1 MPKAPMPDV
10 VVLIPGITGS
20 RLQRGDR
27 ILWGFSPAVLA
38 KALLT
43 SSSFCRDLTPEPGDV
58 ADAALPDL
66 TFLPGFWKIDGYTKV
81 AERIQADFAVE
92 ADRNFFI
99 FPYDWRLDNRI
110 AAHELARRCHEWL
123 GRWRETAKP
132 QAKLI
137 LVAHSMGGLIARYF
151 LEVLE
156 GWKET
161 RALITFGTPYR
172 GSLHSVDTL
181 LLGLRK
187 GPLGLIDLTA
197 VARMLPSIYQLLP
210 TYPCLDIGDGG
221 PLKRFSEVAHPP
233 YVDASLVAD
242 AQCFHQEIRDAVDAH
257 LLDSA
262 YFANRYRVHPVVGI
276 DQTTFQFARIANGK
290 TTMLTEH
297 NGENHGGDG
306 TVPRVSATPLEYRD
320 LDKEMFTSTK
330 HGSIQNADAVL
341 TQLKGVITG
350 RAIDWDR
357 YQRAVPSGTVSLM
370 VEDVYWN
377 HEDIILRAEP
387 SGTTGALYA
396 TVIDSTSS
404 MEVARME
411 LRPDADGRLSASF
424 GALTASAYEVT
435 VSGAG
440 IEPVKDSFVVAAS

>member
-1 MPKAPMPDV
+1 MPKAPMKDV
-10 VVLIPGITGS
+10 IVLIPGITGS
-20 RLQRGDR
+20 RLKRGER
-27 ILWGFSPAVLA
+27 VLWGFAPAVLA

-43 SSSFCRDLTPEPGDV
+43 SNSFCRDLAPEPGDV
-58 ADAALPDL
+58 ADAVLPDL
-66 TFLPGFWKIDGYTKV
+66 RVLPGFWKIDGYTKV
-81 AERIQADFAVE
+81 IERIQGDFAVA
-92 ADRNFFI
+92 ADRNLFV
-99 FPYDWRLDNRI
+99 FPYDWRLDNRL
-110 AAHELARRCHEWL
+110 AARELARRCHEWL

-137 LVAHSMGGLIARYF
+137 LVAHSMGGLVARYF

-156 GWKET
+156 GWKDT
-161 RALITFGTPYR
+161 RALITFGTPYC
-172 GSLHSVDTL
+172 GSLNSVDTL
-181 LLGLRK
+181 LLGMRK
-187 GPLGLIDLTA
+187 GPLDLTA
-197 VARMLPSIYQLLP
+197 VARTLPSIYQLLP
-210 TYPCLDIGDGG
+210 VYPCLDAGDGG
-221 PLKRFSEVAHPP
+221 PLKRFSEVVHPP

-242 AQCFHQEIRDAVDAH
+242 AQRFHQEIRDAVDAH

-262 YFANRYRVHPVVGI
+262 YLANRYRVHPVVGI
-276 DQTTFQFARIANGK
+276 DQTTFQSARIANGE
-290 TTMLTEH
+290 TTLLAEH
-297 NGENHGGDG
+297 DGENHGGDG

-320 LDKEMFTSTK
+320 LGKEMFTSAR

-370 VEDVYWN
+370 VEDVYWS
-377 HEDIILRAEP
+377 HEDIVMRAEP

-411 LRPDADGRLSASF
+411 LRPDADGRLSASL
-424 GALTASAYEVT
+424 GALTAGAYEVT

-440 IEPVKDSFVVAAS
+440 TEPVKDSFVVAAS